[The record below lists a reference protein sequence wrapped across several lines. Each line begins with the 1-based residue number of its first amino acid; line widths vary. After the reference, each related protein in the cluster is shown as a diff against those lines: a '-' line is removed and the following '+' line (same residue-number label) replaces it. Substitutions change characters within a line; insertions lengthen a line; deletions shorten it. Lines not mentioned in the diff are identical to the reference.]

1 MKVMKT
7 SSKKKL
13 IKWVLISILSVI
25 LFVLAHKLATVERSY
40 NAMGGEMFM
49 LLIPFFV
56 WYVQDCKKQL
66 KEDKNA
72 RSRRHRQ
79 R

>member
-1 MKVMKT
+1 MKAI
-7 SSKKKL
+7 SKKKV
-13 IKWVLISILSVI
+13 IKWVLISVVSVI
-25 LFVLAHKLATVERSY
+25 AFVIAHKLATMERSY
-40 NAMGGEMFM
+40 KAIGGEMFM

-72 RSRRHRQ
+72 RSRTHRQ

>member
-1 MKVMKT
+1 MKILKMII
-7 SSKKKL
+7 KKVSV
-13 IKWVLISILSVI
+13 KWIALSILGVA
-25 LFVLAHKLATVERSY
+25 LFLLAHKLATIERSY

-72 RSRRHRQ
+72 RSRKHRQ

>member
-1 MKVMKT
+1 MKILKMII
-7 SSKKKL
+7 KKVPV
-13 IKWVLISILSVI
+13 KWIALSILGIV
-25 LFVLAHKLATVERSY
+25 LFLLAHKLANIERSY

-66 KEDKNA
+66 KEDKNGKQKN
-72 RSRRHRQ
+72 RR
-79 R
+79 

>member
-1 MKVMKT
+1 MKILKM
-7 SSKKKL
+7 L
-13 IKWVLISILSVI
+13 IKKVPVKWIVLSILGVA
-25 LFVLAHKLATVERSY
+25 LFLLAHKLATVERSY

-56 WYVQDCKKQL
+56 WVAQDFKKFF
-66 KEDKNA
+66 KEDENGKVQN
-72 RSRRHRQ
+72 RKQ

>member
-1 MKVMKT
+1 MKAI
-7 SSKKKL
+7 SKKKV
-13 IKWVLISILSVI
+13 IKWVLISVVSVI
-25 LFVLAHKLATVERSY
+25 AFVIAHKLATVERSY
-40 NAMGGEMFM
+40 NAIGGEMFM

-72 RSRRHRQ
+72 RSRKHRQ

>member
-1 MKVMKT
+1 MLN
-7 SSKKKL
+7 KKKVL
-13 IKWVLISILSVI
+13 KWVLIFFISVI
-25 LFVLAHKLATVERSY
+25 AFVIAHKLATMERSY
-40 NAMGGEMFM
+40 KAIGGEMFM

>member
-1 MKVMKT
+1 MKILKM
-7 SSKKKL
+7 L
-13 IKWVLISILSVI
+13 IKKAPVKWIAFSVLGIV
-25 LFVLAHKLATVERSY
+25 LFMLAHKLATVERSY

-56 WYVQDCKKQL
+56 WVAQDFKKFF
-66 KEDKNA
+66 KEDKNGKA
-72 RSRRHRQ
+72 QNRKQ

>member
-1 MKVMKT
+1 MKVLKMII
-7 SSKKKL
+7 KKVPV
-13 IKWVLISILSVI
+13 KWIALSVLGI
-25 LFVLAHKLATVERSY
+25 VLFMLAHKLATIERSY

-56 WYVQDCKKQL
+56 WIAQDFKKFF
-66 KEDKNA
+66 KEDKNGKA
-72 RSRRHRQ
+72 QNRKQ